1 MPDLSIAIDPG
12 VAALLVMDY
21 QPVVLGSMPDG
32 ADLLAR
38 AAEAIDIV
46 RLRGGHVGF
55 VRVAF
60 EDADFVA
67 IPKTNKSFFA
77 LAGGKYLRADA
88 PETAIHDAV
97 EPKTDDIV
105 VRKTRVGPFSTTDLH
120 EQLKARG
127 VTTLILAGVH
137 TSGVVLSAV
146 RDAADRDYR
155 ILLLEDCI
163 SDPDSQVHEALM
175 TRVFPRQA
183 HVTSV
188 ADLAGLFTSQ

>member
-1 MPDLSIAIDPG
+1 
-12 VAALLVMDY
+12 
-21 QPVVLGSMPDG
+21 MPDG
-32 ADLLAR
+32 PDLLAR
-38 AAEAIDIV
+38 AGEAIEIV

-60 EDADFVA
+60 EDADYVA
-67 IPKTNKSFFA
+67 IPETNKSFFP
-77 LAGGKYLRADA
+77 LAGGNYLRADA

-97 EPKTDDIV
+97 ALKPDDMV

-155 ILLLEDCI
+155 IVLLEDCI
-163 SDPDSQVHEALM
+163 SDPDSQVHEILM
-175 TRVFPRQA
+175 TKVFPRQA

-188 ADLAGLFTSQ
+188 ADLAGLFASP